1 MYLQT
6 AFYLKVR
13 LDGIMCCHIGADIG
27 QCALVRIVHGRFWGF
42 FFLCFF
48 SILWKLLILMFV
60 VGPLRVFVGYLGALF
75 EDGSLGL
82 MILFLVQ
89 GVSEIVSR
97 CLGDASL

>member
-42 FFLCFF
+42 YFFLCFF
-48 SILWKLLILMFV
+48 FSFV
-60 VGPLRVFVGYLGALF
+60 VVFFVEAL
-75 EDGSLGL
+75 DTDVVSLARYGSSWG
-82 MILFLVQ
+82 ILEPSSEMVVLV
-89 GVSEIVSR
+89 S
-97 CLGDASL
+97 